1 MRAIASWGLVLG
13 LALGA
18 TQPAMAAPSA
28 KATPIRGVW
37 GPEDLEQIPGT
48 RLLIVSELYATRN
61 NVKGD
66 LALLD
71 TATDRVRPLTIRIAR
86 EKGWGDRA
94 CLAPPK
100 HIGPHGIHLSRRR
113 DGRLQLLVVN
123 HEERESIELLE
134 VTTQGIATWR
144 GCVKSTE
151 AFNDVVA
158 APGGGFVAT
167 VPTAHGQPEK
177 VDGTVAGFLT
187 EWRPGQ
193 GFRKLPGSDAA
204 FNNGVQLSP
213 DGRTL
218 YFPAWTAREIIRYD
232 RVAQR
237 ITGRVKTD
245 FMPDNLSVAADGTY
259 LAAGI
264 DGLPGRD
271 CVQVDKQCSPPF
283 TVARLD
289 PRTMTVKTLYHGK
302 PGEMAGASIALQVG
316 RNLYLG
322 SYTGGRILKMP
333 MPR

>member
-1 MRAIASWGLVLG
+1 MRAVFPRAIAVA

-18 TQPAMAAPSA
+18 IPAALA
-28 KATPIRGVW
+28 ATPIMGVQ
-37 GPEDLEQIPGT
+37 GPEDLEQIPDT
-48 RLLIVSELYATRN
+48 RLLIVSQLYATRDH
-61 NVKGD
+61 VKGD

-71 TATDRVRPLTIRIAR
+71 MADDKIRPLPIRIAR
-86 EKGWGDRA
+86 EEGWGDPA

-123 HEERESIELLE
+123 HDERESIELLE
-134 VTTQGIATWR
+134 VSSHGAAIWR
-144 GCVKSTE
+144 GCVTSVE

-158 APGGGFVAT
+158 LPGGGFIAT
-167 VPTAHGQPEK
+167 VPSAHGQEEK

-187 EWRPGQ
+187 EWRPGK

-232 RVAQR
+232 RIGQA
-237 ITGRVKTD
+237 ITGRVKVD
-245 FMPDNLSVAADGTY
+245 FMPDNLSVAADGVTY
-259 LAAGI
+259 LVAGI

-271 CVQVDKQCSPPF
+271 CVKVDKQCSPPF
-283 TVARLD
+283 TVARFD
-289 PRTMTVKTLYHGK
+289 PRTMKVTTLYRGK
-302 PGEMAGASIALQVG
+302 PGEMAGASVALQVG
-316 RNLYLG
+316 RDLYLG
-322 SYTGGRILKMP
+322 SYTGARMLRLA

>member
-1 MRAIASWGLVLG
+1 MMFG
-13 LALGA
+13 LALGMV
-18 TQPAMAAPSA
+18 QPATA
-28 KATPIRGVW
+28 ATPITGVL

-48 RLLIVSELYATRN
+48 RLVIVSQLYATRD

-71 TATDRVRPLTIRIAR
+71 TASDRVRPLTIRIVR
-86 EKGWGDRA
+86 EKGWGDPT
-94 CLAPPK
+94 CLAPPA

-123 HEERESIELLE
+123 HQERESIELLE
-134 VTTQGIATWR
+134 MNSRGDAVWR
-144 GCVKSTE
+144 GCVKSVE

-158 APGGGFVAT
+158 LPGGGFVAT
-167 VPTAHGQPEK
+167 VPTAHGQEEK

-187 EWRPGQ
+187 EWRPAQ

-218 YFPAWTAREIIRYD
+218 YFPAWTAHEIIRYD
-232 RVAQR
+232 RVGQK
-237 ITGRVKTD
+237 ITGRVKVD

-259 LAAGI
+259 LVAGI

-271 CVQVDKQCSPPF
+271 CRKVDNQCSPPF
-283 TVARLD
+283 TVARFD
-289 PRTMTVKTLYHGK
+289 PRTMKVTALYHGK
-302 PGEMAGASIALQVG
+302 PGEMAGSSVALQVG
-316 RNLYLG
+316 RDLYLG
-322 SYTGGRILKMP
+322 SYTGARILKMP
-333 MPR
+333 IPR